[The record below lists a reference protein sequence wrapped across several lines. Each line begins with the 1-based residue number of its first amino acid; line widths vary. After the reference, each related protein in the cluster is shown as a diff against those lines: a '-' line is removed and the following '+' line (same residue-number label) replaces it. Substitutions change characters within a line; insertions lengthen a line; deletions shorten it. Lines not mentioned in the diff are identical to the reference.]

1 MQVRRV
7 GRQIINPTEI
17 ARLEDL
23 LPIENNVK
31 ENFENK
37 AFTTLFSFK
46 TSKFS
51 TEDSV
56 ISPNQANKGREREQE
71 LLVIIKINSEI
82 TAVKIKLQELWL
94 RWEKSKH
101 MTNDHGDKKNIFP
114 LAVCQV
120 GRLLMENTLELIY
133 KADILNEGYQN

>member
-1 MQVRRV
+1 M

-56 ISPNQANKGREREQE
+56 ISPNQANKGRERERE
-71 LLVIIKINSEI
+71 LLVIIKINSEL
-82 TAVKIKLQELWL
+82 TAVKIKLQEL
-94 RWEKSKH
+94 
-101 MTNDHGDKKNIFP
+101 
-114 LAVCQV
+114 
-120 GRLLMENTLELIY
+120 
-133 KADILNEGYQN
+133 